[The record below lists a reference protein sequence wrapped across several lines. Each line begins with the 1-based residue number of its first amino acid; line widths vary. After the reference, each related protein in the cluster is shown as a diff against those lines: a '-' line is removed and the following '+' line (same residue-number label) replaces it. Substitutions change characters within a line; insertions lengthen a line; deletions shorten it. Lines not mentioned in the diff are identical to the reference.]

1 MNNLNSWKL
10 IAPELDDVRIRA
22 YSGSPDKVICPA
34 KENVFRALELV
45 HPNEVRV
52 VILGQDPY
60 HHTQKIQDA
69 QGNLRI
75 IYKASG
81 LCFGYHPNHMGPPNS
96 SLANILAEMA
106 RDGYANVS
114 PTLSHLPPQ
123 GVLMLNTRLTVEG
136 DKPMSHAGIGWE
148 EQIKLIL
155 KFLAEQTDKVI
166 VWLAWGAEARK
177 MIGRLD
183 IQSEMHLVL
192 TASHPCRHSVDRGPK
207 PFRNCGH
214 FRLTNKWLESWGL
227 EPINWDKQQG
237 RMRNEEAH
245 QHS

>member
-10 IAPELDDVRIRA
+10 IAPKLSEIADRTYGRSETIYPPR
-22 YSGSPDKVICPA
+22 
-34 KENVFRALELV
+34 ELV
-45 HPNEVRV
+45 FTALQEVSPEDVRV

-60 HHTQKIQDA
+60 HSPGK
-69 QGNLRI
+69 GGSPG
-75 IYKASG
+75 KACG
-81 LCFGYHPNHMGPPNS
+81 RAFGYHPEYIGSTNS
-96 SLANILAEMA
+96 SLQNILIEVE
-106 RDGYANVS
+106 RDGYSKPADKS
-114 PTLSHLPPQ
+114 LAGWASQ
-123 GVLMLNTRLTVEG
+123 GVLLLNTRLTVEE
-136 DKPMSHAGIGWE
+136 DTPMSHAGIGWE

-227 EPINWDKQQG
+227 EPINWSK
-237 RMRNEEAH
+237 
-245 QHS
+245 